1 MLLTRFDWL
10 PWPSSWWF
18 PFGYHRGRRLAFA
31 AVGWKRAL
39 KMKKKKRRRRKE
51 EKKKKEE
58 KHPWQVFRWGRSTP
72 MGSATKVHE
81 VQPSDGE
88 WQSKKREEKKSQ
100 KNEYLDMKSWKR
112 EHTSGCSMSNSQQRF
127 SSHFSSNYPLSFKCA
142 RTNMPKQHEDL
153 RVLRSITVRIRF
165 FPKRETF
172 KVVVV
177 VNS

>member
-51 EKKKKEE
+51 KKKKKKSTRGKSSDGEG
-58 KHPWQVFRWGRSTP
+58 PLRWGVLRKSTRCSPP
-72 MGSATKVHE
+72 MGSG
-81 VQPSDGE
+81 SL
-88 WQSKKREEKKSQ
+88 KKEKKKKSQ

-112 EHTSGCSMSNSQQRF
+112 EHTSGCSMSNSQQWF